1 MKEEQSVAVETKSV
15 SEEKYK
21 SVKVSSEECRRLTD
35 KLEKIMHKDK
45 LYKHSDLK
53 IADLA
58 AAIDTSAHT
67 LSYLFNQYLERN
79 YYDYINDYRIA
90 EFKRLV
96 NSSVISR
103 KLRELL
109 RMNISEA

>member
-1 MKEEQSVAVETKSV
+1 MEAIISSGVGKRQAPEQVQVVKEEQSVAVETKSV

-53 IADLA
+53 NSRFGLLPLIRLPIHFLIFSINTWN
-58 AAIDTSAHT
+58 AI
-67 LSYLFNQYLERN
+67 
-79 YYDYINDYRIA
+79 IMI
-90 EFKRLV
+90 
-96 NSSVISR
+96 ISTITA
-103 KLRELL
+103 LPSL
-109 RMNISEA
+109 NV

>member
-1 MKEEQSVAVETKSV
+1 M
-15 SEEKYK
+15 
-21 SVKVSSEECRRLTD
+21 EECKRLTD

-58 AAIDTSAHT
+58 AAIDTSSHT
-67 LSYLFNQYLERN
+67 LSYFLIKYLNRN

-96 NSSVISR
+96 EKDEYAKYTLSALAELCGFSSRASFFR
-103 KLRELL
+103 YFQK
-109 RMNISEA
+109 SDKYHSQ